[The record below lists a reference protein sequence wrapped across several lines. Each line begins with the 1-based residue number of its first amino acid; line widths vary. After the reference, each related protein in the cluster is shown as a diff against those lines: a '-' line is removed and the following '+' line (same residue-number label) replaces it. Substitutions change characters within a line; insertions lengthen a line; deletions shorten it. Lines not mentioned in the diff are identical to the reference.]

1 MTFIAL
7 CVFPQRVASV
17 AMHFIHNYEYLIPY
31 IDVKIEAFG
40 FLSWKDVQIDLSDFV
55 LEEWDILF

>member
-17 AMHFIHNYEYLIPY
+17 AMHFIHNYKYLIPY

-40 FLSWKDVQIDLSDFV
+40 FLS
-55 LEEWDILF
+55 